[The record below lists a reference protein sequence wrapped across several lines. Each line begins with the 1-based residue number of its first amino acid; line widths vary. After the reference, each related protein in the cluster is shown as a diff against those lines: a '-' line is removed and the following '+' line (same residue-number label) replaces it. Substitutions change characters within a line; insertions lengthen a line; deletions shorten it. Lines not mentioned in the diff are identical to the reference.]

1 MHPIGTPADRSS
13 LQVRVVATTL
23 ADAVTTHRAGV
34 ARLRSVH
41 GAPRQVRTMAD
52 MLAHDADYR
61 ARFGGSRLRPLAM
74 RIVAP
79 AVLAAIGVLLSVA
92 LLVIQP

>member
-1 MHPIGTPADRSS
+1 
-13 LQVRVVATTL
+13 
-23 ADAVTTHRAGV
+23 
-34 ARLRSVH
+34 
-41 GAPRQVRTMAD
+41 MAD